1 MHNTL
6 NKIISNCR
14 EIFKLLKMANSGEK
28 TEALQDTE
36 SKPAVEV
43 LEPGKNIRPIMTED
57 QARELVERLFGLQ
70 VSIS

>member
-1 MHNTL
+1 
-6 NKIISNCR
+6 
-14 EIFKLLKMANSGEK
+14 MANSGEK

-57 QARELVERLFGLQ
+57 HARELVERLFGLQ

>member
-1 MHNTL
+1 
-6 NKIISNCR
+6 
-14 EIFKLLKMANSGEK
+14 MANSGEK

-36 SKPAVEV
+36 SEPAVEV

-57 QARELVERLFGLQ
+57 QARELVERLFGLR